1 MGILKFFE
9 KSQLQSLQRAL
20 VVLPRKDK
28 LKVLILGTTQTLVGL
43 LDLVALGLVAVIGS
57 LTIRG
62 VQSSSPGD
70 RTTELLA
77 FLGLSERNIQIQ
89 IATLGICTAALFLV
103 RTFMSVYLT
112 RKILFYLSA
121 RSAEISKGLISNLLQ
136 GTLLDV
142 QKFSRQE
149 NIYILTTGVNLVT
162 IGLIG
167 STISL
172 IVDGCL
178 LLFLGIGLIIVDS
191 TVAIFSFL
199 IFFITAIGLLKA
211 LHKKASKV
219 GAIEAR
225 MNIRSNELIAEVLES
240 FREVTARNTREEYVE
255 EIGDLRLNMG
265 DAHAELTFMPNVGK
279 YVIEAVII
287 LGTLSLAAFEFL
299 TKSSA
304 LAAASLSVFL
314 AAGSRIAPTLLRIQQ
329 NILAVKSSSSAAI
342 TTLDL
347 LEKYSSQPIQKEM
360 RFKKVHRPHGEF
372 SQELIIQGVGFKYP
386 ESFTHALRNINLCI
400 KPGELIALVG
410 PSGAGKSTLVD
421 LILGALLPEAG
432 EIIISGETPRNA
444 IRYWPGLIAYVP
456 QQVFISS
463 GSVRENL
470 LLGLSKQDFPDEA
483 LWSVLDAVELIELI
497 MSLPN
502 KLDSRIGDGGSR
514 ISGGQRQRIGIA
526 RALLTDPQIIVLD
539 EATSSLDAET
549 EETISRN
556 IQTMKGHATVIVVAH
571 RLSTVRNADKVA
583 YLDAGSI
590 RALGTF
596 DEVRRQ
602 IPDFD
607 KQATLMGL

>member
-1 MGILKFFE
+1 MGILKFLE
-9 KSQLQSLQRAL
+9 RNQVQSLRRAL

-70 RTTELLA
+70 RTTELLT
-77 FLGLSERNIQIQ
+77 FLGLIDRSIQSQ
-89 IATLGICTAALFLV
+89 IATLGICTASLFLA
-103 RTFMSVYLT
+103 RTFLSVYLS

-121 RSAEISKGLISNLLQ
+121 RSAEISKNLISNLLQ
-136 GTLLDV
+136 GSLLDV

-167 STISL
+167 SAITL

-178 LLFLGIGLIIVDS
+178 LLFLGIGLVIVDS

-199 IFFITAIGLLKA
+199 IFFLTAIALLKA
-211 LHKKASKV
+211 LHKKASKI
-219 GAIEAR
+219 GAYEAR
-225 MNIRSNELIAEVLES
+225 MSIRSNELIGEALES
-240 FREVTARNTREEYVE
+240 FREITVRNTREEYVE

-287 LGTLSLAAFEFL
+287 LGTLTLAAFEFL

-347 LEKYSSQPIQKEM
+347 LEKYSSQPIQKE
-360 RFKKVHRPHGEF
+360 KGLKNYLKPNENF
-372 SQELIIQGVGFKYP
+372 SQEITLRGVSFKYP
-386 ESFTHALRNINLCI
+386 ETSSYAVRDVNLCI
-400 KPGELIALVG
+400 NPGELIALVG

-421 LILGALLPEAG
+421 LILGALMPESG
-432 EIIISGETPRNA
+432 EILISGDVPRNA
-444 IRYWPGLIAYVP
+444 IRSWPGLISYVP
-456 QQVFISS
+456 QQVFISP

-470 LLGLSKQDFPDEA
+470 LLGLSEHEFPDEA
-483 LWSVLDAVELIELI
+483 LWSALDAVELTELVNTF
-497 MSLPN
+497 PN
-502 KLDSRIGDGGSR
+502 KLASRIGDGGSR
-514 ISGGQRQRIGIA
+514 ISGGQKQRVGIA
-526 RALLTDPQIIVLD
+526 RALLTKPQIIVLD

-556 IQTMKGHATVIVVAH
+556 IQALKGHSTVVIVAH

-590 RALGTF
+590 QALGTF
-596 DEVRRQ
+596 DEVRQQ